1 MFLELRRLN
10 ITRFVL
16 GIYSDD
22 LGIISAGFNC
32 IIREISTDLGSM
44 LGFVFKTAKDVESS
58 ATMDFIGYE
67 ICTAGQRMTIC
78 AKVSI
83 CTRLATFLT
92 QFVKAPT
99 AQFEEVETFM
109 GLWGQAARVCIL

>member
-1 MFLELRRLN
+1 MFLELRRLG

-22 LGIISAGFNC
+22 LGISSAGFNR

-58 ATMDFIGYE
+58 TTMDFIGYE
-67 ICTAGQRMTIC
+67 ICTAGQRVTVR
-78 AKVSI
+78 AKASI
-83 CTRLATFLT
+83 RARLATFLA
-92 QFVKAPT
+92 QFLKAPT

-109 GLWGQAARVCIL
+109 GLWG